1 MLNISVGR
9 PVVRFELLITVLIK
23 IQVFD
28 VTLCGW
34 VNNDPCLGGCCCL
47 HLLWVCRA
55 GKWCSQLLTNIS
67 NCLLIDTISYPQ
79 RLLHLLFYVELFF
92 FFGIIGSVIYFSLLY
107 SRCCFWT
114 GDGHEKQNMITFVL
128 LSSTLC
134 KWCLKVYI
142 VFVDM
147 FTAQC
152 CCMNKT
158 WIFVW
163 FCIDGIDC
171 LVTVAAS
178 LSFDHNSFGLL

>member
-92 FFGIIGSVIYFSLLY
+92 FFWYNRKCDLFQFVVQQMLFLNRWWTWEAEHDHFCVTFIHIVQMMSKSVHCVGWHVYSTVLLY
-107 SRCCFWT
+107 
-114 GDGHEKQNMITFVL
+114 E
-128 LSSTLC
+128 
-134 KWCLKVYI
+134 
-142 VFVDM
+142 
-147 FTAQC
+147 
-152 CCMNKT
+152 
-158 WIFVW
+158 
-163 FCIDGIDC
+163 
-171 LVTVAAS
+171 
-178 LSFDHNSFGLL
+178 